1 MKDIK
6 IGDPVRFGR
15 NTGEY
20 RGQFDK
26 LNIAMV
32 LVGNRLY
39 YVTFEKLKSYE
50 DKKILQGEQRG
61 CDQNRNEHKRHIT
74 RDRQEIHRQRVERV
88 LATTQTKNQLLTY
101 ITMKRTDLSIIMRT
115 AWQMCR
121 ATGVTFAEC
130 LHKAWQVFKLKIK
143 MRAGIVQFF
152 YLKSSTG
159 ELRQAFGTLKDDL
172 CPETKG
178 DDRKPNKHLVTYYD
192 TVAEG
197 WRSFRMFNFVKV
209 I

>member
-1 MKDIK
+1 MKT
-6 IGDPVRFGR
+6 R
-15 NTGEY
+15 
-20 RGQFDK
+20 
-26 LNIAMV
+26 
-32 LVGNRLY
+32 
-39 YVTFEKLKSYE
+39 KSF
-50 DKKILQGEQRG
+50 KVNRG

-130 LHKAWQVFKLKIK
+130 LHKTWQVFKLKIK

-172 CPETKG
+172 CPETK
-178 DDRKPNKHLVTYYD
+178 VT
-192 TVAEG
+192 TV
-197 WRSFRMFNFVKV
+197 SLTNTS
-209 I
+209 

>member
-1 MKDIK
+1 MHQKIK
-6 IGDPVRFGR
+6 P
-15 NTGEY
+15 
-20 RGQFDK
+20 
-26 LNIAMV
+26 IA
-32 LVGNRLY
+32 
-39 YVTFEKLKSYE
+39 
-50 DKKILQGEQRG
+50 I
-61 CDQNRNEHKRHIT
+61 
-74 RDRQEIHRQRVERV
+74 
-88 LATTQTKNQLLTY
+88 
-101 ITMKRTDLSIIMRT
+101 ITMTT
-115 AWQMCR
+115 ATYTTMQNL
-121 ATGVTFAEC
+121 AKQA
-130 LHKAWQVFKLKIK
+130 AK

>member
-1 MKDIK
+1 
-6 IGDPVRFGR
+6 
-15 NTGEY
+15 
-20 RGQFDK
+20 
-26 LNIAMV
+26 
-32 LVGNRLY
+32 
-39 YVTFEKLKSYE
+39 
-50 DKKILQGEQRG
+50 
-61 CDQNRNEHKRHIT
+61 
-74 RDRQEIHRQRVERV
+74 
-88 LATTQTKNQLLTY
+88 
-101 ITMKRTDLSIIMRT
+101 MKRTDLSSIMRT
-115 AWQMCR
+115 AWQMYR

>member
-1 MKDIK
+1 
-6 IGDPVRFGR
+6 
-15 NTGEY
+15 
-20 RGQFDK
+20 
-26 LNIAMV
+26 
-32 LVGNRLY
+32 
-39 YVTFEKLKSYE
+39 
-50 DKKILQGEQRG
+50 
-61 CDQNRNEHKRHIT
+61 
-74 RDRQEIHRQRVERV
+74 
-88 LATTQTKNQLLTY
+88 
-101 ITMKRTDLSIIMRT
+101 MKRTDLSIIMRT

-152 YLKSSTG
+152 YLKLSTG

-197 WRSFRMFNFVKV
+197 WRSFRMFKKCKSYIIYETNDVRRKTQRFDITQKGIRIDGRDMSPHAAEVWV
-209 I
+209 

>member
-1 MKDIK
+1 
-6 IGDPVRFGR
+6 
-15 NTGEY
+15 
-20 RGQFDK
+20 
-26 LNIAMV
+26 
-32 LVGNRLY
+32 
-39 YVTFEKLKSYE
+39 
-50 DKKILQGEQRG
+50 
-61 CDQNRNEHKRHIT
+61 
-74 RDRQEIHRQRVERV
+74 
-88 LATTQTKNQLLTY
+88 
-101 ITMKRTDLSIIMRT
+101 MKRTDLSIIMRT

-197 WRSFRMFNFVKV
+197 WRSFRMFNFVFTTDYYS
-209 I
+209 IFYR

>member
-1 MKDIK
+1 
-6 IGDPVRFGR
+6 
-15 NTGEY
+15 
-20 RGQFDK
+20 
-26 LNIAMV
+26 
-32 LVGNRLY
+32 
-39 YVTFEKLKSYE
+39 
-50 DKKILQGEQRG
+50 
-61 CDQNRNEHKRHIT
+61 
-74 RDRQEIHRQRVERV
+74 
-88 LATTQTKNQLLTY
+88 
-101 ITMKRTDLSIIMRT
+101 MKRTDLSIIMRT

-197 WRSFRMFNFVKV
+197 WRGQCSLSVVDIYGHSIAESCHPQAVFQNAMVQYFRVRRLPVIIPESPCLFSNLPGYVRKYTAVKHWIRRIQQNTV
-209 I
+209 VLMDHGIVQSAATLYGLQ

>member
-1 MKDIK
+1 
-6 IGDPVRFGR
+6 
-15 NTGEY
+15 
-20 RGQFDK
+20 
-26 LNIAMV
+26 
-32 LVGNRLY
+32 
-39 YVTFEKLKSYE
+39 
-50 DKKILQGEQRG
+50 
-61 CDQNRNEHKRHIT
+61 
-74 RDRQEIHRQRVERV
+74 
-88 LATTQTKNQLLTY
+88 
-101 ITMKRTDLSIIMRT
+101 MKRTDLSIIMRT

-197 WRSFRMFNFVKV
+197 WRSFRMFNFVIV

>member
-1 MKDIK
+1 MKTRKSFKVNREAAIK
-6 IGDPVRFGR
+6 IAM
-15 NTGEY
+15 NTNGVSREVAERY
-20 RGQFDK
+20 TNSELRD
-26 LNIAMV
+26 V
-32 LVGNRLY
+32 LRLL
-39 YVTFEKLKSYE
+39 KLKANFNP
-50 DKKILQGEQRG
+50 I
-61 CDQNRNEHKRHIT
+61 
-74 RDRQEIHRQRVERV
+74 
-88 LATTQTKNQLLTY
+88 

>member
-1 MKDIK
+1 MLHLK
-6 IGDPVRFGR
+6 
-15 NTGEY
+15 
-20 RGQFDK
+20 
-26 LNIAMV
+26 
-32 LVGNRLY
+32 
-39 YVTFEKLKSYE
+39 KLKSYE

-130 LHKAWQVFKLKIK
+130 LH
-143 MRAGIVQFF
+143 
-152 YLKSSTG
+152 
-159 ELRQAFGTLKDDL
+159 
-172 CPETKG
+172 
-178 DDRKPNKHLVTYYD
+178 
-192 TVAEG
+192 
-197 WRSFRMFNFVKV
+197 SFSIFSNVK
-209 I
+209 

>member
-1 MKDIK
+1 
-6 IGDPVRFGR
+6 
-15 NTGEY
+15 
-20 RGQFDK
+20 
-26 LNIAMV
+26 
-32 LVGNRLY
+32 
-39 YVTFEKLKSYE
+39 
-50 DKKILQGEQRG
+50 
-61 CDQNRNEHKRHIT
+61 
-74 RDRQEIHRQRVERV
+74 
-88 LATTQTKNQLLTY
+88 
-101 ITMKRTDLSIIMRT
+101 MKRTDLSIIMRT

-209 I
+209 IIIYETNDVRRKTQRFDITQKGIRIDGRDMSPHAAEVWV

>member
-1 MKDIK
+1 
-6 IGDPVRFGR
+6 
-15 NTGEY
+15 
-20 RGQFDK
+20 
-26 LNIAMV
+26 
-32 LVGNRLY
+32 
-39 YVTFEKLKSYE
+39 
-50 DKKILQGEQRG
+50 
-61 CDQNRNEHKRHIT
+61 
-74 RDRQEIHRQRVERV
+74 
-88 LATTQTKNQLLTY
+88 
-101 ITMKRTDLSIIMRT
+101 MKRTDLSIIMRT

-197 WRSFRMFNFVKV
+197 WRSFRMFNFVKSYIIYETNDV
-209 I
+209 RRKTQRFDITQKAFELTDATCHRTRLKCGCKAYKGADNNRDSLLIVKYDAVVLEIIRCKGCVKKRP